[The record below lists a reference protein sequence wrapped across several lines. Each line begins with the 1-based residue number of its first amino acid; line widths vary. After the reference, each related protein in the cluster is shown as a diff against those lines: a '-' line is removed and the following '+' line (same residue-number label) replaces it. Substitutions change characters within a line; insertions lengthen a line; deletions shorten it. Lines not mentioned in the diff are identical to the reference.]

1 MSFVNLLDIIYPVG
15 SVYFSTSAISPAE
28 SIGGTWTQVQNRY
41 IFAGV
46 NLEQGGSANHTHEP
60 HLQAALTT
68 HGGKIYYAYDSVAN
82 VDSNNWT
89 TMWYIG
95 SVDSSGNYTSNENTG
110 IIVYGNVS
118 EEDNNPLYQSFYC
131 WYRTA

>member
-1 MSFVNLLDIIYPVG
+1 MAFVNLLDIIYPVG

-28 SIGGTWTQVQNRY
+28 SIGGTWTQVQDRY

-46 NLEQGGSANHTHEP
+46 NLGQGGVANHTHEP
-60 HLQAALTT
+60 HLQAAVTT
-68 HGGKIYYAYDSVAN
+68 HGGSFYYAYDSVTN
-82 VDSNNWT
+82 VNADNWT

-95 SVDSSGNYTSNENTG
+95 AVANSGTYTTNENTG
-110 IIVYGNVS
+110 AIVYGYLS
-118 EEDNNPLYQSFYC
+118 EEDNNPPYQSFYC